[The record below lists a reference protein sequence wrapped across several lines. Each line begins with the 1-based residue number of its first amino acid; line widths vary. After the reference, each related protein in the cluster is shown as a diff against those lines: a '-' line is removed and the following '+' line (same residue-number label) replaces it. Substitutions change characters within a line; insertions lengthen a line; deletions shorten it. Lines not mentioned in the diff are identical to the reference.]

1 MILWEEVNGM
11 NKTELINAVAEKAE
25 LSKKDATNAVDAVFD
40 VITGSLQNNEKV
52 QLIGFGNFEVR
63 ERAARKGRNPQT
75 GEEIEIPASN
85 VPAFKPGK
93 ALKDAVK

>member
-1 MILWEEVNGM
+1 M
-11 NKTELINAVAEKAE
+11 NKTELINAVAEKSE
-25 LSKKDATNAVDAVFD
+25 LSKKDAGKAVDAVFETVMD
-40 VITGSLQNNEKV
+40 SLSEGEKV

-63 ERAARKGRNPQT
+63 NRSARKGRNPQT
-75 GEEIEIPASN
+75 GEEIQIPASK

>member
-1 MILWEEVNGM
+1 MAN
-11 NKTELINAVAEKAE
+11 KAE
-25 LSKKDATNAVDAVFD
+25 LIESVASATGLTKKDATAAVDAVF
-40 VITGSLQNNEKV
+40 GSIQDSLSKGDKV

-75 GEEIEIPASN
+75 GAEIKIPASKE
-85 VPAFKPGK
+85 PAFKPGK

>member
-1 MILWEEVNGM
+1 MAN
-11 NKTELINAVAEKAE
+11 KAE
-25 LSKKDATNAVDAVFD
+25 LIDSVASTTGLTKKDATAAVDAVFSSIQD
-40 VITGSLQNNEKV
+40 TLAKGEKV

-63 ERAARKGRNPQT
+63 SRAARKGRNPQT
-75 GEEIEIPASN
+75 GEPLDIPASK

>member
-1 MILWEEVNGM
+1 MA
-11 NKTELINAVAEKAE
+11 NKAQLIDTVAEKTG
-25 LSKKDATNAVDAVFD
+25 LTKKDATVAVDAVF
-40 VITGSLQNNEKV
+40 GSIQDFLAEGEKV

-63 ERAARKGRNPQT
+63 DRAARKGRNPQT
-75 GEEIEIPASN
+75 GEEIQIPASK

>member
-1 MILWEEVNGM
+1 M
-11 NKTELINAVAEKAE
+11 NKTELVNAVAEATE
-25 LSKKDATNAVDAVFD
+25 LSKKDAASAVDAVFNT
-40 VITGSLQNNEKV
+40 IQNTLAKGDKV

-75 GEEIEIPASN
+75 GEEIQIAASK

>member
-1 MILWEEVNGM
+1 MAN
-11 NKTELINAVAEKAE
+11 KAE
-25 LSKKDATNAVDAVFD
+25 LIEKVAAATDLTKKDATAAVDAVFSTIHD
-40 VITGSLQNNEKV
+40 ALANGEKV

-63 ERAARKGRNPQT
+63 SRAERKGRNPQT
-75 GEEIEIPASN
+75 GEEIEIPASK

>member
-1 MILWEEVNGM
+1 MA
-11 NKTELINAVAEKAE
+11 NKAQLIENVAEKTG
-25 LSKKDATNAVDAVFD
+25 LTKKDATVAVDAVF
-40 VITGSLQNNEKV
+40 GSIQDFLKDGEKV
-52 QLIGFGNFEVR
+52 QVIGFGHFEVR

-75 GEEIEIPASN
+75 GAEIEIPASK